1 MPLQGKILRRRQLNN
16 RETQTTTQF
25 YRSNKQTM
33 TRQDLNNLLERI
45 REKGQERYDN
55 FDVKL
60 IRVLNGANW
69 VSFTDDDALES
80 YYNGKVNDAEKFY
93 EFSQVQI
100 TSIFS

>member
-1 MPLQGKILRRRQLNN
+1 MPLNGKVLRRRQLNT

-25 YRSNKQTM
+25 YKNGKQTM
-33 TRQDLNNLLERI
+33 TRQDLNNLLTRI

-69 VSFTDDDALES
+69 VSFT
-80 YYNGKVNDAEKFY
+80 K
-93 EFSQVQI
+93 
-100 TSIFS
+100 

>member
-1 MPLQGKILRRRQLNN
+1 MPLNGKVLRRRELNN

-25 YRSNKQTM
+25 YKNGKQTL
-33 TRQDLNNLLERI
+33 TRQDLNNLLARI

-80 YYNGKVNDAEKFY
+80 YYNGKVSDAEKFY